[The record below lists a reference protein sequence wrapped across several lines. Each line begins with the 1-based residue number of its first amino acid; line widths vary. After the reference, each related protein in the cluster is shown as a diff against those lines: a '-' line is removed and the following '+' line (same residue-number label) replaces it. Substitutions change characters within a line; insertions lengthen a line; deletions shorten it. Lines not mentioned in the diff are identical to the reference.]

1 MMRASAW
8 LASLAIVALVFADSA
23 RAQQRA
29 QVVAWPTYA
38 NGYYAANYPAA
49 YGAGPGYVVARP
61 AAGPGAVTAYSGAY
75 AVNANRY
82 AAAYVPVTAAY
93 ANPTYFGAYN
103 APAARYRT
111 PVAAGYYPA
120 QTTTYYV
127 PRGAVG
133 YRAAPVAAYYA
144 PQQVQVAPTTV
155 QYAPSNAYTVAPA
168 GSMTSGAEA
177 YYNYGQPGPIN
188 YVPPRFTYRT
198 AYAQVPVYMYRPV
211 TVYDPI
217 TAQAVTCQKASTT
230 SECQTTRSR
239 WWSWLNPHSWHRTTC
254 GTATC
259 GTTGWGQPYYP
270 AQPSIVVPGA
280 PTTVIPAAPAPIIT
294 TPIPSA
300 GSTVPPPPTR
310 PFGSTFVPGTTAP
323 STTFPST
330 TVPADTRPSLNPGG
344 TIITPAPGTRG
355 GGSFQVE
362 PGTGASGSFG
372 SGSGYAPSIDPYSS
386 GIQGSFQTDPHSGS
400 TSGNVN
406 GATTFGSGYSSG
418 AAVIR
423 DPSRRNTQQNENAD
437 RGPTLNPAIVPI
449 PDPDAN
455 RQLPANRA
463 PQLLDP
469 RDKTAAAK
477 PVQKG
482 DDRWAVVPAV
492 WPTRGSTPA
501 YAPAQLHV
509 PNANSTAVHAAEM
522 YDDSG
527 WRSAN

>member
-1 MMRASAW
+1 MMRTFTC
-8 LASLAIVALVFADSA
+8 LASLAIALVIAESA
-23 RAQQRA
+23 SAQQRA

-49 YGAGPGYVVARP
+49 YGAGPAYVVARP
-61 AAGPGAVTAYSGAY
+61 AAAPGAVTAYGGAY

-103 APAARYRT
+103 APAGRYRA
-111 PVAAGYYPA
+111 PVVAGYFPA

-127 PRGAVG
+127 PRGG
-133 YRAAPVAAYYA
+133 AAY
-144 PQQVQVAPTTV
+144 QVAPMAV

-177 YYNYGQPGPIN
+177 YYNYGQPTRIN

-217 TAQAVTCQKASTT
+217 TAQAVTCQKACTT

-239 WWSWLNPHSWHRTTC
+239 WWSWLDPHSWHRTTC
-254 GTATC
+254 GTAAC
-259 GTTGWGQPYYP
+259 GATGCGQPYYP
-270 AQPSIVVPGA
+270 AQPTVVVPGA
-280 PTTVIPAAPAPIIT
+280 PTTVIPAAPAPVIT

-300 GSTVPPPPTR
+300 GPTVPPPPTR
-310 PFGSTFVPGTTAP
+310 PFGTTVVPGTTVP
-323 STTFPST
+323 STSIPST

-344 TIITPAPGTRG
+344 TIITPGTRS

-362 PGTGASGSFG
+362 PGAGSGFG
-372 SGSGYAPSIDPYSS
+372 SGSGYAPAIDPYSS
-386 GIQGSFQTDPHSGS
+386 SVQGSFQSDSTGGSFSGS
-400 TSGNVN
+400 GN

-418 AAVIR
+418 AAEIR
-423 DPSRRNTQQNENAD
+423 DPLRRNSQQNGNAD
-437 RGPTLNPAIVPI
+437 RGPALNPAIVPI

-469 RDKTAAAK
+469 RDKTAATPTNSPKQAI
-477 PVQKG
+477 
-482 DDRWAVVPAV
+482 DRWAVVPAV
-492 WPTRGSTPA
+492 WPKREATPA

-509 PNANSTAVHAAEM
+509 PNANLSAEHAAEL